1 MSKKRIFTVGFDL
14 PGDDLEYI
22 PIDSDQTLLD
32 ADIILFEPSLPY
44 SYSDGSYNGKVCL
57 SEYDSFNTKEILD
70 HWYSEIVSACNAG
83 KVIIIYLT
91 KPIELFRYT
100 GKTDYSGTGRSRVT
114 TKMVAEISSYESVPK
129 LNTTVAKSGKQIR
142 IEANATYIKPYW
154 KEFSRYSFY
163 QVQIEGD
170 FTHILLKTPSAD
182 KIVGAAFHAK
192 SGTLLFLPPLQYDEE
207 EFEEYDEK
215 TGEEYW
221 TEKGLTFGAKL
232 VI

>member
-154 KEFSRYSFY
+154 KEFSRYSPY